1 MTNHT
6 DLKLAKRI
14 LDVIEFDI
22 IPLTEK
28 GVSRGDKIFGGA
40 ILRKDDLSVVI
51 AATNRETQNP
61 LFHGEISTLNAYF
74 ALERAQRPEPKDCLF
89 VSTHEPCS
97 LCLSAITWSG
107 FDNFYYLFGYVD
119 TRDTFDIPHDL
130 KILNEVFRIDNG
142 NYARQNHYWQCRS
155 VDELSAGGEHKF
167 EEQRKRIDE
176 TYDRL
181 SSIYQ
186 SSGHHDHIPLS

>member
-1 MTNHT
+1 MTNNT
-6 DLKLAKRI
+6 DHILAKRF
-14 LDVIEFDI
+14 LDVIENDI
-22 IPLTEK
+22 IPLTEI

-40 ILRKDDLSVVI
+40 ILRKDNHSVII
-51 AATNRETQNP
+51 AETNRETQNP

-74 ALERAQRPEPKDCLF
+74 ALDHTQRPEPKECLF

-97 LCLSAITWSG
+97 LCLSAITWAG
-107 FDNFYYLFGYVD
+107 FDNFYYLFGYLD

-130 KILNEVFRIDNG
+130 KILREVFRINNG
-142 NYARQNHYWQCRS
+142 NYARQNYYWKSCS
-155 VDELSAGGEHKF
+155 IDELSAGGEQMF
-167 EEQRKRIDE
+167 EEQRKRIAE

-186 SSGHHDHIPLS
+186 TSEHHNLIPLS

>member
-6 DLKLAKRI
+6 DHMLVKRI

-22 IPLTEK
+22 IPLTEI

-51 AATNRETQNP
+51 AETNRETQNP

-74 ALERAQRPEPKDCLF
+74 ALDRAQRPEPHDCLF

-130 KILNEVFRIDNG
+130 KILSEVFRIDNG
-142 NYARQNHYWQCRS
+142 NYARQNYYWQCRS
-155 VDELSAGGEHKF
+155 IDELSAGEEHKF
-167 EEQRKRIDE
+167 EEQRKRLDE
-176 TYDRL
+176 AYNRL
-181 SSIYQ
+181 SSSYQ
-186 SSGHHDHIPLS
+186 ASSHHDKIPLS

>member
-1 MTNHT
+1 MPQHSDNT
-6 DLKLAKRI
+6 LAKRI

-22 IPLTEK
+22 LPLTEI
-28 GVSRGDKIFGGA
+28 GVNNGNKIFGAA
-40 ILRKDDLSVVI
+40 ILRKKDLSLVI
-51 AATNRETQNP
+51 AETNRETQNP
-61 LFHGEISTLNAYF
+61 LFHGEVSTLNAYF
-74 ALERAQRPEPKDCLF
+74 ALDRTQRPKPHECLF

-107 FDNFYYLFGYVD
+107 FDNFYYLFGYLD

-130 KILNEVFRIDNG
+130 KILSEVFRIEKG
-142 NYARQNHYWQCRS
+142 NYARQNHYWKCRS
-155 VDELSAGGEHKF
+155 IDELSVGSEHKF
-167 EEQRKRIDE
+167 AKQRKKIEE

-186 SSGHHDHIPLS
+186 TSGSQDHIPLS